1 MYIYF
6 LNKETQ
12 TLGDQGAHHFSRKT
26 YLPLPTTIN
35 ACCFLERPH
44 CDLNKSFHL
53 KLAFPCTNH
62 KSLRFPDLQFPRV

>member
-26 YLPLPTTIN
+26 YLPL
-35 ACCFLERPH
+35 AHHYKCL
-44 CDLNKSFHL
+44 L
-53 KLAFPCTNH
+53 FP
-62 KSLRFPDLQFPRV
+62 